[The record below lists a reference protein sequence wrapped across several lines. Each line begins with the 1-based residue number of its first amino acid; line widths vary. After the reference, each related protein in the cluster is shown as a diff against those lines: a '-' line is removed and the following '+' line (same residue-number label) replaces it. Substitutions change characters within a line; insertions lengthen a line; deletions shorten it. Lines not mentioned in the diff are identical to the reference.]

1 MNLAQT
7 RGSLS
12 AVMLAGIAL
21 LLTSGC
27 SPGARGAQKTSTAE
41 LVPVGYG
48 TQHRSDV
55 TGAISSVSL
64 QDDRPRNVARVEE
77 LLEGRVAGARVVRDP
92 RGGLSVQIRGIGSIN
107 GSTEP
112 LYVIDGVPITGGAPG
127 SALLG
132 INPSDIARIEVL
144 KDAGSTAI
152 YGSRAANGV
161 ILITTR
167 RH

>member
-1 MNLAQT
+1 MSSSQI
-7 RGSLS
+7 RGHVP
-12 AVMLAGIAL
+12 AVVLAGLAL
-21 LLTSGC
+21 LFTTGC
-27 SPGARGAQKTSTAE
+27 HPGARGSQKAPTAD

-48 TQHRSDV
+48 TQQRSDM
-55 TGAISSVSL
+55 TGAVSSVTIEKS
-64 QDDRPRNVARVEE
+64 RPRNVVRVEE
-77 LLEGRVAGARVVRDP
+77 LLEGRVAGVRVIRDA
-92 RGGLSVQIRGIGSIN
+92 RGGLSVQIRGVSSIH

-112 LYVIDGVPITGGAPG
+112 LYVIDGVPITAGPPG

-161 ILITTR
+161 VLISTR
-167 RH
+167 KH